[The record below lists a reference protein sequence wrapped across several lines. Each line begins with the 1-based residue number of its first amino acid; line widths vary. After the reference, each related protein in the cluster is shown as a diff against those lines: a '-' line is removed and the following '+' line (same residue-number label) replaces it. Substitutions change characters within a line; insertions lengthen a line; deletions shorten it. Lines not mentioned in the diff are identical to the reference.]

1 MGQFQRMFKLWR
13 SGRGF
18 SAGGNFQIDHGGR
31 CAGITQEF
39 CNATLFGDCI
49 LSVFGFSHYYFLISN
64 YVFLLLSFM
73 GNN

>member
-31 CAGITQEF
+31 CAGITRRSSAMLPYSEIAY
-39 CNATLFGDCI
+39 CRSLVSLTI
-49 LSVFGFSHYYFLISN
+49 IS
-64 YVFLLLSFM
+64 
-73 GNN
+73 